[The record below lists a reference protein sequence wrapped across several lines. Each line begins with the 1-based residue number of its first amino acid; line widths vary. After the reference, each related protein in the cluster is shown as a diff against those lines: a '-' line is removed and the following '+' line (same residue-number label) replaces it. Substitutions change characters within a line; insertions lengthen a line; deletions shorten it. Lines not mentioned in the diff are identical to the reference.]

1 MSYKEFSGNP
11 RPNAIANWLLVMALM
26 VFLMVVVGGITRLTE
41 SGLSMVRWEPVRGTI
56 PPLND
61 AQWAAEFQSY
71 QTSPQYQLVN
81 RHMSLGEFK
90 EIYFWEYLHRL
101 IGRLIGLAFALP
113 LLWFWV
119 KKQIPQGYGARLT
132 ALLALGGLQGTIGW
146 WMVASGLVN
155 NPAVSHLRLA
165 THLMMALFIMSG
177 LLWTAL
183 DLKSLAKTG
192 INHPARLTG
201 AAMLVLA
208 ALALQLC
215 YGAFVAGLDAGFI
228 FAEWPLMGGK
238 IFPDGV
244 PLFAS
249 FWQNVID
256 QPVVVQ
262 FIHRWYAWAVA
273 GAILLLSQRLR
284 KRGET
289 GLAYGLIMIVL
300 AQIGLGIATLFSGV
314 YIPIAVGHQAM
325 GALLLAMVVVSAHR
339 LGAGRFS
346 ASN

>member
-1 MSYKEFSGNP
+1 MTF
-11 RPNAIANWLLVMALM
+11 M

-41 SGLSMVRWEPVRGTI
+41 SGLSMVRWEPIRGTI

-61 AQWAAEFQSY
+61 TQWAAEFQSY

-90 EIYFWEYLHRL
+90 AIYFWEYLHRL

-119 KKQIPQGYGARLT
+119 KKQIPRDYGYRLA

-146 WMVASGLVN
+146 WMVASGLVD

-165 THLMMALFIMSG
+165 THLLNALFIMSG

-183 DLKSLAKTG
+183 DLKALAKTG
-192 INHPARLTG
+192 TNRPARLVG
-201 AAMLVLA
+201 IAAAVLVILVL
-208 ALALQLC
+208 QLF
-215 YGAFVAGLDAGFI
+215 YGAFVAGLDAGFA

-262 FIHRWYAWAVA
+262 FIHRWYAWVVA
-273 GAILLLSQRLR
+273 GAILFLSQRLR
-284 KRGET
+284 RHGET
-289 GLAYGLIMIVL
+289 GLANGLIVIVL
-300 AQIGLGIATLFSGV
+300 AQIGLGIATLYSGV
-314 YIPIAVGHQAM
+314 AIPIAVGHQAM
-325 GALLLAMVVVSAHR
+325 GALLLAAVVVAAHR
-339 LGAGRFS
+339 LGQLNR
-346 ASN
+346 